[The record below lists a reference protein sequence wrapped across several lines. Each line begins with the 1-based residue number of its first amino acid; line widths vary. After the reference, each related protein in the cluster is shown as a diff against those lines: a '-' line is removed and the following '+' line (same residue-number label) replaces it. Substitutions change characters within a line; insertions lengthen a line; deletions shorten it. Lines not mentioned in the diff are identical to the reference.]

1 MPPMAWK
8 AKISWNETQVRGKP
22 MKKKM
27 PCPLLTLY
35 RAFCLLPL
43 SAAYVYKIMR
53 LNDQSLTRQLVQKR
67 DFTH

>member
-1 MPPMAWK
+1 
-8 AKISWNETQVRGKP
+8 
-22 MKKKM
+22 M
-27 PCPLLTLY
+27 PCPLLPLY